1 MSSGSFFPFDVV
13 LASASPRRASLL
25 RELGWDFHIAP
36 PRIEECLL
44 DGASPSEQAVRIASE
59 KADSVFRD
67 FPEALVI
74 AADTIVVL
82 GDEILGK
89 PRDSREAIRM
99 LSLLAGK
106 THSVITGVAVRLDGR
121 SASGFEETRVTFR
134 DLSAAEIRAYFSGGE
149 SMDKAGAYAIQG
161 WGSLLASSIE
171 GCYFNVVGLPL
182 YRLSRLLE
190 EMGVALERQWGVRT

>member
-1 MSSGSFFPFDVV
+1 MSPGNGFPSEVV

-25 RELGWDFHIAP
+25 RELGWDFHIVHP
-36 PRIEECLL
+36 GIEEYLL
-44 DGASPSEQAVRIASE
+44 DGVPPPEQAVRIASE
-59 KADSVFRD
+59 KADSVFEA

-82 GDEILGK
+82 DNVILGK
-89 PRDSREAIRM
+89 PEDPREAIRM
-99 LSLLAGK
+99 LSLLAGR
-106 THSVITGVAVRLDGR
+106 THSVITGVAVRLNGR
-121 SASGFEETRVTFR
+121 SAAGFEETRATFR
-134 DLSAAEIRAYFSGGE
+134 DLSASQVQAYFSGGE

-161 WGSLLASSIE
+161 WGSLLVSSIE

-182 YRLSRLLE
+182 YRLSRLIE

>member
-1 MSSGSFFPFDVV
+1 MSPRNNFPFEVV
-13 LASASPRRASLL
+13 LASSSPRRASLL
-25 RELGWDFHIAP
+25 RELGWDFRIVP
-36 PRIEECLL
+36 PVIEESLL
-44 DGASPSEQAVRIASE
+44 DGLSPPEQAVRIASE
-59 KADSVFRD
+59 KADNVFEN

-74 AADTIVVL
+74 AADTIVVH
-82 GDEILGK
+82 GNEILGK
-89 PRDSREAIRM
+89 PKDPHDAVRM

-106 THSVITGVAVRLDGR
+106 THSVITGVAVRLKGR
-121 SASGFEETRVTFR
+121 SSSGFEETRVTFR
-134 DLSAAEIRAYFSGGE
+134 DLSVSEIRAYFSGGE

>member
-1 MSSGSFFPFDVV
+1 MSPRNNFPFEVV
-13 LASASPRRASLL
+13 LASSSPRRASLL
-25 RELGWDFHIAP
+25 RELGWDFRIVP
-36 PRIEECLL
+36 PVVEESLL
-44 DGASPSEQAVRIASE
+44 DGLSPPEQAVRIASE
-59 KADSVFRD
+59 KADNVFEN

-74 AADTIVVL
+74 AADTIVVH
-82 GDEILGK
+82 GNEILGK
-89 PRDSREAIRM
+89 PKDPHDAVRM

-106 THSVITGVAVRLDGR
+106 THSVITGVAVRLKGR
-121 SASGFEETRVTFR
+121 SSSGFEETRVTFR
-134 DLSAAEIRAYFSGGE
+134 DLSVSEIRAYFSGGE

>member
-1 MSSGSFFPFDVV
+1 MSPRNNFPFEVV
-13 LASASPRRASLL
+13 LASSSPRRASLL
-25 RELGWDFHIAP
+25 RELGWDFRIVP
-36 PRIEECLL
+36 PVVEESLL
-44 DGASPSEQAVRIASE
+44 DGLSPPEQAVRIASE
-59 KADSVFRD
+59 KADNVFEN

-74 AADTIVVL
+74 AADTIVVH
-82 GDEILGK
+82 GNEILGK
-89 PRDSREAIRM
+89 PKDPHDAVRM

-106 THSVITGVAVRLDGR
+106 THSVITGVAVRLKGR
-121 SASGFEETRVTFR
+121 SSSGFEETRVTFR
-134 DLSAAEIRAYFSGGE
+134 DLSVSEIWAYFSGGE